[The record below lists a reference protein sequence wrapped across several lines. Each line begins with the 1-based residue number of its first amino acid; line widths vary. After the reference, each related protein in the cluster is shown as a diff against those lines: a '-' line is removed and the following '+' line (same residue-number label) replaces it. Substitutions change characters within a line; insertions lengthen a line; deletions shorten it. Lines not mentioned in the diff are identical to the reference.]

1 MREEEMKL
9 HSFTVSVEYEIT
21 CYTEEEALACFS
33 SGSENIIH
41 VEDNGEI
48 EWTFSLILIG

>member
-1 MREEEMKL
+1 MCEEEMKL
-9 HSFTVSVEYEIT
+9 HCFTVSVDYEIT

-33 SGSENIIH
+33 SGSENIVH

-48 EWTFSLILIG
+48 E